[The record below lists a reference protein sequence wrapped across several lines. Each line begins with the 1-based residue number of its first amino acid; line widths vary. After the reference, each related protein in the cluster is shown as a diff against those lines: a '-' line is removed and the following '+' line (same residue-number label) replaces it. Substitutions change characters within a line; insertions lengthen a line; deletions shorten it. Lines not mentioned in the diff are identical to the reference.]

1 MNLGANLVSETVINI
16 KNNSVTTQK
25 QKNDSQKTAPK
36 LFPENCKINWNNSI
50 DKIYDHIRGLNPFPG
65 AWSDMMNNNVITSL
79 KIYKIRKE
87 EIIHKE
93 VIKSIITTKN
103 DIRIAV
109 NGGYIIIDELKIS
122 GKKKLDSKSLLNGYS
137 FSINAKMR

>member
-1 MNLGANLVSETVINI
+1 MIN
-16 KNNSVTTQK
+16 NEDV
-25 QKNDSQKTAPK
+25 
-36 LFPENCKINWNNSI
+36 
-50 DKIYDHIRGLNPFPG
+50 
-65 AWSDMMNNNVITSL
+65 TSL

>member
-1 MNLGANLVSETVINI
+1 MNLGANLVSDTVLSI
-16 KNNSVTTQK
+16 KSNSVTTKK
-25 QKNDSQKTAPK
+25 QKKDSQKIAPK

-122 GKKKLDSKSLLNGYS
+122 GKKKLDSKSLLNCYS